1 MEAELLAI
9 VLIIFLLA
17 GMVKGVIGLGL
28 PTVSLAALT
37 VVLELP
43 VAIVLMVIPSA
54 VTNIWQAFD
63 GPHLAGLLRRFGI
76 MLLASAVGV
85 WFAYGL
91 LLIADP
97 KSMTGVLGVSL
108 SVYALINLRGG
119 GLLPRVAH
127 ERLVSPVVGLAT
139 GALAGATGSLVMP
152 MVPYLQALELDRDAL
167 VQMMGLSFAVST
179 CAIGLAA
186 FEHGNF
192 DRGLAWTSL
201 ACLAPAILGMKLG
214 QGLRRRLSEGLFR
227 RCLFVGLLVIGARLI
242 WKGFVA

>member
-1 MEAELLAI
+1 MEVELLA
-9 VLIIFLLA
+9 VVFIIFLLA
-17 GMVKGVIGLGL
+17 GTVKGVIGLGL

-37 VVLELP
+37 VVVELP

-63 GPHLAGLLRRFGI
+63 GPHLAMLLRRFGI
-76 MLLASAVGV
+76 MLLASALGV
-85 WFAYGL
+85 WFSYGL
-91 LLIADP
+91 VLIANP
-97 KSMTGVLGVSL
+97 KSMTGLLGVVLSIYSL
-108 SVYALINLRGG
+108 TNLRGG
-119 GLLPRVAH
+119 GLLPPISH

-152 MVPYLQALELDRDAL
+152 MVPYLQALRLDRDAL

-192 DRGLAWTSL
+192 DNELAWTSL
-201 ACLAPAILGMKLG
+201 ASLAPAIVGMKFG
-214 QGLRRRLSEGLFR
+214 QALRRRLSEDIFR
-227 RCLFVGLLVIGARLI
+227 RCLFIGLLVIGVRLM